1 MMRSERRW
9 AAVFA
14 GILTAA
20 VVSMSAVSA
29 QEKKPRIA
37 VLPFDSSHIS
47 SAHAHLATSVVNGMF
62 ETQLVKTGKFTVI
75 ERKRIE
81 AVLSEQGLG
90 LSGAVDPTTAV
101 KVGKILGVE
110 LILTGD
116 VTQLGVRKA
125 GGGGGMF
132 GGSKTTMEGSL
143 DVRLIS
149 TETAQIVFA
158 DVSHN
163 EDSNYKVKV
172 FGVGGGVD
180 FDDNSIEKIF
190 RPCVQ
195 DLSKKMADK
204 VGDIVSAQRGGGGLE
219 AKIANVSG
227 SKIYLNKG
235 ANEGV
240 KVGDVFE
247 IYRMGQEI
255 RDPDTGAVLDVEKT
269 LIGKVIVTEVK
280 EKIAIA
286 NVQSGAGFQAGD
298 FATPGS

>member
-1 MMRSERRW
+1 
-9 AAVFA
+9 
-14 GILTAA
+14 
-20 VVSMSAVSA
+20 
-29 QEKKPRIA
+29 
-37 VLPFDSSHIS
+37 
-47 SAHAHLATSVVNGMF
+47 
-62 ETQLVKTGKFTVI
+62 
-75 ERKRIE
+75 
-81 AVLSEQGLG
+81 
-90 LSGAVDPTTAV
+90 
-101 KVGKILGVE
+101 
-110 LILTGD
+110 
-116 VTQLGVRKA
+116 
-125 GGGGGMF
+125 MF
-132 GGSKTTMEGSL
+132 GGSKTTMEGAL

-158 DVSHN
+158 DVAKN
-163 EDSNYKVKV
+163 EDSNYKVRV

-195 DLSKKMADK
+195 ELSKKMAGK
-204 VGDIVSAQRGGGGLE
+204 VGEIVSTQRGGGLE

-240 KVGDVFE
+240 KVGDIFE

-286 NVQSGAGFQAGD
+286 SVQSGAGFQSGD
-298 FATPGS
+298 LATPGS